1 MNLASPIL
9 LRPPMPMRFIITVHQ
24 RTCVTRSATGDF
36 VLIVEETLDETIV
49 GVHMVNEEGAGDRT
63 FVRIPMRWMENRS
76 DRFQR
81 TLEESKRDETSI
93 GSNQE
98 IRTS

>member
-1 MNLASPIL
+1 MLNQMHMLLMNLASPVL

-76 DRFQR
+76 DRFQGVFVQ
-81 TLEESKRDETSI
+81 I
-93 GSNQE
+93 SNE
-98 IRTS
+98 R